1 MATFSFTINWH
12 EVFKIVGYVAL
23 GGFAVIA
30 LLVITFKGYN
40 K

>member
-1 MATFSFTINWH
+1 METFSFTINWH

-23 GGFAVIA
+23 GGFIVIA
-30 LLVITFKGYN
+30 LFAISFKGYN